1 MAHLHTCH
9 TELYECNRHSP
20 SATNDWESRSSSR
33 LADASVRVGLGPAER
48 VRGCLFLADSVV
60 SLTTTVEQM
69 TRPCFCLWQSVTR
82 TNFSQRMSSA
92 LVIGRELCS
101 SEANLFVRVLK
112 CNSTGRLLTKI
123 LRTPVKES
131 RNYQH

>member
-1 MAHLHTCH
+1 
-9 TELYECNRHSP
+9 
-20 SATNDWESRSSSR
+20 
-33 LADASVRVGLGPAER
+33 
-48 VRGCLFLADSVV
+48 
-60 SLTTTVEQM
+60 M